1 MRFPAGTSVRVAMTK
16 WGERPHWGF
25 AAAYL
30 GTDDHGEWLH
40 IPAGTVFRRPGM
52 EYVAPVDQVTL
63 LPPPAA
69 GWVATFHAAHGP
81 VRLYVDITAGLAWQ
95 GGTVS
100 CVDLDL
106 DVLERPDGEVL
117 VDDED
122 EFAEHRVAYG
132 YPPEVVAA
140 AEAACRSVHEAVL
153 ARRPP
158 FDLDTAAAWLRLAAA
173 RT

>member
-1 MRFPAGTSVRVAMTK
+1 MRLPAGAPVRVAMTK
-16 WGERPHWGF
+16 WGDRPHWGF

-30 GTDDHGEWLH
+30 GVDQHGEWLS

-63 LPPPAA
+63 LPSAAA
-69 GWVATFHAAHGP
+69 GWVATFHATGGP
-81 VRLYVDITAGLAWQ
+81 VRLYVDITRDLVWDGD
-95 GGTVS
+95 TVR

-117 VDDED
+117 IDDED
-122 EFAEHRVAYG
+122 EFAEHRIAYG
-132 YPPEVVAA
+132 YPAEVIAA

-153 ARRPP
+153 VRRPP
-158 FDLDTAAAWLRLAAA
+158 FDLETAAGWLAQA
-173 RT
+173 R